1 MENNNIK
8 QGENNNIKQEK
19 LEEIIKLYKII
30 ISKKNVTIKQLQ
42 HKIYN
47 TEKIINNIR
56 SKI

>member
-1 MENNNIK
+1 MENKNIEK
-8 QGENNNIKQEK
+8 QKF
-19 LEEIIKLYKII
+19 EEIIKSYKII

-42 HKIYN
+42 QKIYD

>member
-1 MENNNIK
+1 MIMENKNIE
-8 QGENNNIKQEK
+8 QQK

-47 TEKIINNIR
+47 TEKIINNIKSR
-56 SKI
+56 L